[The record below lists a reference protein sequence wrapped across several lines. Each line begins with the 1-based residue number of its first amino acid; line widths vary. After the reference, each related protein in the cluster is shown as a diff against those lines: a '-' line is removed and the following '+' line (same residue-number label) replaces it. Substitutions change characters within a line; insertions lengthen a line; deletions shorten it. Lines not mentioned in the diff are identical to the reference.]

1 MGSAARLDV
10 GSCSNGGIGLAWISE
25 NSIWTEYFFLR
36 HGDKIIF
43 VGRFV
48 AILRIFAAMLAGI
61 NRVPP
66 WRFSLFN
73 VLGGITWAV
82 VFGAGWVFA
91 GTQLP
96 PCRGNARLACD
107 RGSDRSLLSLA
118 LLQPT

>member
-61 NRVPP
+61 NRFPP

-73 VLGGITWAV
+73 VSEGSRGQSYLERVGICWDTASAV
-82 VFGAGWVFA
+82 
-91 GTQLP
+91 P
-96 PCRGNARLACD
+96 RD
-107 RGSDRSLLSLA
+107 R
-118 LLQPT
+118 